1 MHMLPLLRGG
11 APENAPPPKRREE
24 KEKRVRRFKAQCSIE
39 KPTCAQIRIE
49 PLRNFAKRT
58 YSGFVQSATSHC
70 VSY

>member
-39 KPTCAQIRIE
+39 KTD
-49 PLRNFAKRT
+49 LRAN
-58 YSGFVQSATSHC
+58 
-70 VSY
+70 SY